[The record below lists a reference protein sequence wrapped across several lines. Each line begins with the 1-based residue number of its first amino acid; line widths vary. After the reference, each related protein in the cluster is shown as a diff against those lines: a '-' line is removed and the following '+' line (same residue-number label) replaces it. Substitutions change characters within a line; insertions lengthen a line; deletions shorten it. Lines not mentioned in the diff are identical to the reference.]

1 MTTTPLP
8 HMEAVERLV
17 DSLDERLDEIVELM
31 VESYAEHIP
40 SYRDAPPEVAEDI
53 REGARA
59 SLVVG
64 AAILRGATTGA
75 AVRDPLRD
83 LGRRRAQQ
91 GLPLPDV
98 INAFMVGTRTFW
110 TEIVNAAPE
119 DPQERA
125 DVLSHVMSST
135 LDLLQ
140 NATATVSAG
149 WREIDEL
156 RIVDEEHDYRTVVE
170 MMAGIRPADTEHMH
184 RAARRGIDLDRTAW
198 CLVTNQQDTAAE
210 VVRDLRRQFPDSP
223 IAPSGELLIA
233 FLPDDAPPKPI
244 EGCRCGLA
252 TAADPSIA
260 FKRARS
266 AHKVALHLDRSTVVY
281 DEVVPLA
288 LVLDASPEER
298 SAFVEAQLGPVL
310 TDPLGAELLTSLE
323 SFYASGQSV
332 AAAARHLHVHRH
344 TLEYRLGRLETLLKT
359 DLRASGPRLL
369 LELALSLRDES

>member
-1 MTTTPLP
+1 MSVDSAASQKAI
-8 HMEAVERLV
+8 EDLV
-17 DSLDERLDEIVELM
+17 DQLDTRLDEIVNLM
-31 VESYAEHIP
+31 VESYAANIP
-40 SYRDAPPEVAEDI
+40 NYRDAPPDVAQDI

-59 SLVVG
+59 SIIVG
-64 AAILRGATTGA
+64 AAILRGETTGE

-83 LGRRRAQQ
+83 LGRRRALQ

-110 TEIVNAAPE
+110 TEIVKVAPK

-125 DVLSHVMSST
+125 DVLSHVMTST

-149 WREIDEL
+149 WREVDDL

-170 MMAGIRPADTEHMH
+170 MMAGIRPHDAEHPH
-184 RAARRGIDLDRTAW
+184 RAARRGIDVEKAAW
-198 CLVTNQQDTAAE
+198 CLVTEHEDYGAE
-210 VVRDLRRQFPDSP
+210 VVRDLRRRFPEAP

-233 FLPDDAPPKPI
+233 FLPDEQTPDPI
-244 EGCRCGLA
+244 KNCQCGLA
-252 TAADPSIA
+252 AASDPAIA

-266 AHKVALHLDRSTVVY
+266 AHKVAVHLERDTVVY

-298 SAFVEAQLGPVL
+298 SAFVAAQLGPVL
-310 TDPLGAELLTSLE
+310 DDPLGAELLTSLE
-323 SFYASGQSV
+323 AFYATGQSV

-344 TLEYRLGRLETLLKT
+344 TLEYRLGRLETLLQT

-369 LELALSLRDES
+369 LERALSLRDEP